1 MWSSESVRK
10 IMLGH
15 HAQGSTALQ
24 LMALVAGCALAAPVH
39 GAQSIAFDKPSREQR
54 VALPADPD
62 NPQAKAEL
70 RCFSYPFVMIKQA
83 DRGEVGA
90 ELAIVPRT
98 PEKPEAACEIKP
110 AEGQLGV
117 PDALQGVG
125 EPGYLKGKLGD
136 YLIFSAAEGWQ
147 GAEGFWVYSQDGNK
161 LFADL
166 GMPES
171 LKLALL
177 PAGNATPSGQ
187 ALTLRYQRVYQA
199 QCSLFADAQGCWQDI
214 SQRTGLSGKAPDCRP
229 AYQRLLAELP
239 AGKKQAGKATPSLI
253 GYQVEVIIDRTSV
266 SHMTPVSGATHCWT
280 PE

>member
-1 MWSSESVRK
+1 MWSSESVRR
-10 IMLGH
+10 IMSGH
-15 HAQGSTALQ
+15 RPQGSTALQ
-24 LMALVAGCALAAPVH
+24 LMALAAGCALMTPVH
-39 GAQSIAFDKPSREQR
+39 GAQSLAFDKPAREQR
-54 VALPADPD
+54 IALPADPD

-70 RCFSYPFVMIKQA
+70 RCFSYPFVMIKEA

-90 ELAIVPRT
+90 ELAMVPRT
-98 PEKPEAACEIKP
+98 PDKPEAACDIK
-110 AEGQLGV
+110 AADGQLGV
-117 PDALQGVG
+117 QDALQGVG
-125 EPGYLKGKLGD
+125 EPGYFKGKLGD

-177 PAGNATPSGQ
+177 PAGKATPSGH

-214 SQRTGLSGKAPDCRP
+214 RQRTGLSGKAPDCRP

-239 AGKKQAGKATPSLI
+239 AAKKQAVTATPSLI
-253 GYQVEVIIDRTSV
+253 AYPVEVVVDRNSV
-266 SHMTPVSGATHCWT
+266 SHMTPVSGATRCWT